1 MSNHFDIIPLIFAFL
16 AGILIC
22 CILKNMNTYEG
33 FEYNKA
39 YNDNIMLNK
48 QNLDVDGNTSNNYN
62 CELFTK
68 PRNGNQMAAIY
79 DQNVLWWNKNGW
91 YITIMN
97 DPSAYE
103 EMKRDFEADITD
115 PLLPTNLKK
124 GKSKAERNILNDIL
138 KLKNERFYDRWKS
151 SIDKIKD
158 MFEKEI
164 IQIYDS
170 EDDKQKLDDPMF
182 LSPVTTREE
191 YLNNFKRSIDENV
204 DALMPTNNL
213 DDESLWTSYKNGV
226 NYIIDIYDMLSFSD
240 GQKVWVEAGQEAER
254 VASQARIPEYND
266 MNDASLQDKL
276 IDELFPNKVNMTDDA
291 NSAQGKATNPACPLY
306 KGAEAAKDQE
316 SSSSESCGFF
326 YLQTCK
332 KYTYNCII
340 KYRSD
345 LLNKVNKIK
354 ELIKDLGFRK
364 VGYMEEYNRL
374 LDLGYDG
381 SEKMEPYLNLFENI
395 LNKNEN
401 IQAVVGVELNEV
413 MIRQWGMWV
422 TTFGEINNK
431 RISQLYNIP
440 SNKDYDDKCSQE
452 NQEKRCYFNSGVDRD
467 LGLKHADGSGYGGE
481 VVNKAWG
488 QMYLNGEASR
498 ETAMKSYLP
507 PYLVQSNDVNG
518 PGENGQ
524 LSMLKPITESE
535 CNTISEVGWRYTPG
549 NDPETER
556 DAKVAEEKDGGSP
569 KKCFINGR
577 SGSGDDKN
585 TPNLE
590 IDMIPD
596 YRNCEKYSPINEGD
610 IEGDIEED
618 IEEDLKQLID
628 MLVEERGHDKL
639 ERAAIKRYI
648 LGKVEFRKYIIK
660 YKGEVKLI
668 DKIMEYL
675 NIDEGVIEGYIAE
688 KSPSRE
694 QYANMYI

>member
-33 FEYNKA
+33 FEYNNA

-48 QNLDVDGNTSNNYN
+48 QNLDVDGKKGIYN

-68 PRNGNQMAAIY
+68 PRNRNQMAAIY

-124 GKSKAERNILNDIL
+124 GKSKAERDIL

-226 NYIIDIYDMLSFSD
+226 NYIIDIYDMLSDSD
-240 GQKVWVEAGQEAER
+240 GQKVWVEAEQEAER
-254 VASQARIPEYND
+254 VSSLARIPEYDD
-266 MNDASLQDKL
+266 MNDASSQDKL
-276 IDELFPNKVNMTDDA
+276 IDELFPNKVNMTDDTH
-291 NSAQGKATNPACPLY
+291 SARGKTTNPACPSY
-306 KGAEAAKDQE
+306 KGLAAEKANE
-316 SSSSESCGFF
+316 SSSSESCGFL

-332 KYTYNCII
+332 KYTYDCVI

-413 MIRQWGMWV
+413 MIREWGMWV

-488 QMYLNGEASR
+488 QMYLNGEALR

-507 PYLVQSNDVNG
+507 PYLVQSNNSPNDH
-518 PGENGQ
+518 GQ

-549 NDPETER
+549 NDPGTER
-556 DAKVAEEKDGGSP
+556 DAKVAEEKDGGPP

-628 MLVEERGHDKL
+628 MLVEIGALGNMERDT
-639 ERAAIKRYI
+639 IK
-648 LGKVEFRKYIIK
+648 KYIREHRDAFLLYLEE
-660 YKGEVKLI
+660 YKSMENLI

-675 NIDEGVIEGYIAE
+675 NIDEGVIEGYTA
-688 KSPSRE
+688 KQYPSRG
-694 QYANMYI
+694 QYVNMNI